1 MLRRLFLPNLK
12 ESAFAAQ
19 FSLRLLMCFFCFV
32 GVTIYIWHDS
42 TVFPK
47 AEAWFEDALGEKFL
61 RMLPDISRLVIEFHH
76 SPWWALGLFIPLSGM
91 AYAWII
97 RPPWL
102 IAVGCAFIFMWTV
115 AFSSV
120 PFFGFWFA
128 DEMILQAFVK
138 GAKDVRLLPK
148 NLIKNSVVEP
158 SK

>member
-1 MLRRLFLPNLK
+1 MLRRLFIPNLK

-19 FSLRLLMCFFCFV
+19 FSLRLLMCFFCFI
-32 GVTIYIWHDS
+32 GISLYIWHNT

-47 AEAWFEDALGEKFL
+47 AEALLGDTLGDNYPLK
-61 RMLPDISRLVIEFHH
+61 LPDLSLFVIKFHH

-91 AYAWII
+91 AYAWIV

-102 IAVGCAFIFMWTV
+102 IAVGCAFIFMWAV

-128 DEMILQAFVK
+128 DEAILQAVK
-138 GAKDVRLLPK
+138 KRAKDIRLLPK
-148 NLIKNSVVEP
+148 NVINNSVIE
-158 SK
+158 SSR